1 MRYIASDE
9 CYIPV
14 VRTRGDTMLFLFLSL
29 QAAWPCAALITTS
42 SGAIATSDAQEVILE
57 RTETGTRTRYRVSYD
72 GDAEHFGW
80 LIVVHGG
87 VGEGDVTE
95 ADAFA
100 FDDLRE
106 ATQPRT
112 ESYGIGSGGGSSGC
126 KVGCSDSF
134 GSKSAAMAG
143 DAFGADTASAIDV
156 VAEGYAGPFH
166 YQVLDA
172 EEPEALTAWLEDNDF
187 ELGGTATT
195 LEEYVAEGGYSF
207 VAVTLTPDDAVT
219 PSEGRTQPALA
230 IESDSDTLHY
240 PARMALTGMAEE
252 VRTTVWLIGDTEA
265 QAIEGWDSEPVAE
278 IDLDGTAE
286 DTYDSLLRAM
296 AFSRDIPT
304 YAQVYSGSLD
314 GDWVTRLDT
323 LAHRSV
329 HTVDPQFD
337 FMVDNT
343 ENQTVIIDWG
353 ASSEA
358 AVWLILPLLGMGW
371 ARRRRT

>member
-1 MRYIASDE
+1 
-9 CYIPV
+9 
-14 VRTRGDTMLFLFLSL
+14 MLFLLLSL

-80 LIVVHGG
+80 LIVVHGQ

-112 ESYGIGSGGGSSGC
+112 ETYGIGSGGGSGGGC
-126 KVGCSDSF
+126 RNCLNSY
-134 GSKSAAMAG
+134 KSADMAG
-143 DAFGADTASAIDV
+143 GNAFSADTGDDIDV

-187 ELGGTATT
+187 ELGGTETT
-195 LEEYVAEGGYSF
+195 LGEYVAEGGFSF

-219 PSEGRTQPALA
+219 PSEGRTLPALA
-230 IESDSDTLHY
+230 IESDSDILHY

-265 QAIEGWDSEPVAE
+265 EAIEGWDSEPVAE

-337 FMVDNT
+337 FMADSS
-343 ENQTVIIDWG
+343 ENQTIIMNWG
-353 ASSEA
+353 AASEA
-358 AVWLILPLLGMGW
+358 AGWLLLPLLGVGW
-371 ARRRRT
+371 ARRRRA

>member
-1 MRYIASDE
+1 
-9 CYIPV
+9 
-14 VRTRGDTMLFLFLSL
+14 MLFLLLSL
-29 QAAWPCAALITTS
+29 QAAWPCAALVTTS
-42 SGAIATSDAQEVILE
+42 SDAIATSDAQEVILE

-80 LIVVHGG
+80 LIVVHGQ

-95 ADAFA
+95 ADAID
-100 FDDLRE
+100 FDELRE

-112 ESYGIGSGGGSSGC
+112 ETYDFSSGDGAGGGC
-126 KVGCSDSF
+126 IGCSDSF
-134 GSKSAAMAG
+134 SSKGDVMAG
-143 DAFGADTASAIDV
+143 NAFSADTGSAIEV

-172 EEPEALTAWLEDNDF
+172 EEPEALTAWLEENDF
-187 ELGGTATT
+187 DLGGTATT
-195 LEEYVAEGGYSF
+195 LEEYVDEGGFSF

-219 PSEGRTQPALA
+219 PSEGRTLPALS

-286 DTYDSLLRAM
+286 DTYDSLLRTM
-296 AFSRDIPT
+296 AFSRVIPT
-304 YAQVYSGSLD
+304 YAQVYSQSFD
-314 GDWVTRLDT
+314 GAWVTRLDT

-337 FMVDNT
+337 FMADST
-343 ENQTVIIDWG
+343 ENRTIIVQWG
-353 ASSEA
+353 DSSEA
-358 AVWLILPLLGMGW
+358 AGWLILPLLGVGW
-371 ARRRRT
+371 ARRRRS

>member
-1 MRYIASDE
+1 
-9 CYIPV
+9 
-14 VRTRGDTMLFLFLSL
+14 MLFLFLSL
-29 QAAWPCAALITTS
+29 QAAWPCAALVTTS
-42 SGAIATSDAQEVILE
+42 SDAIATSDAQEVILE

-80 LIVVHGG
+80 LIVVHGV

-95 ADAFA
+95 ADATA

-112 ESYGIGSGGGSSGC
+112 ETRGWGSGDESSGC
-126 KVGCSDSF
+126 GGCSDSL
-134 GSKSAAMAG
+134 GAKGGDMAG
-143 DAFGADTASAIDV
+143 NDFLADTGSAINV

-172 EEPEALTAWLEDNDF
+172 EEPEALTAWLDDNDF

-195 LEEYVAEGGYSF
+195 LEEYVVEGGFSF
-207 VAVTLTPDDAVT
+207 VAVTLTPDDAET
-219 PSEGRTQPALA
+219 PSEGRTLPALA

-265 QAIEGWDSEPVAE
+265 HAVDGWDSDPVAE
-278 IDLDGTAE
+278 IWIDGTVQ

-296 AFSRDIPT
+296 AAMDTPT
-304 YAQVYSGSLD
+304 YAQVYSQSFE

-337 FMVDNT
+337 FMVDSA
-343 ENQTVIIDWG
+343 ENQTVIIDLG
-353 ASSEA
+353 VSSEA
-358 AVWLILPLLGMGW
+358 AAWLILPLLGMGW
-371 ARRRRT
+371 ARRRRA

>member
-1 MRYIASDE
+1 
-9 CYIPV
+9 
-14 VRTRGDTMLFLFLSL
+14 MLFLFLSL

-42 SGAIATSDAQEVILE
+42 SEAIATSDAQEVILE

-80 LIVVHGG
+80 LIVVHGE

-95 ADAFA
+95 ADADA

-112 ESYGIGSGGGSSGC
+112 ETYAIGSGGGSGSC

-134 GSKSAAMAG
+134 GFKNADVAG
-143 DAFGADTASAIDV
+143 NAFGADTASAIDV

-207 VAVTLTPDDAVT
+207 VAVTLTPDDAIT
-219 PSEGRTQPALA
+219 PSEGRTLPALA

-296 AFSRDIPT
+296 AFSREIPT
-304 YAQVYSGSLD
+304 YAQVYSQPFD
-314 GDWVTRLDT
+314 GAWVTRLDT

-329 HTVDPQFD
+329 HTVDPHFD
-337 FMVDNT
+337 FMADST
-343 ENQTVIIDWG
+343 ENQTIIVDWG

-358 AVWLILPLLGMGW
+358 AGWLILPLLGVGW